1 MDITLQGN
9 LQHFRLPE
17 LLPFVGENG
26 KTGSL
31 KLVSAGKETQ
41 IYFDGGSIVFAD
53 ATAAEGREGEAILYD
68 SFAWEQGTFAFL
80 HSVAVPA
87 NAARFSLAPRAAVE
101 EGMRRLE
108 AARKAKEKEKELEAA
123 RKAKEKEKEKEKKGP
138 DLSVVF
144 KVADDPASKG
154 KIELD
159 ADQWKLLFRMNGLK
173 PLSQVVEEVGGSL
186 EKTLAM
192 VQALY
197 ENRLIEKVQPG
208 AVKEPAKTV
217 PTTTDPVSRI
227 EVPPPPPRPKEP
239 APPPPAPVEAARPE
253 TAAKPEPELEDP
265 STMMAALTMEGADK
279 QTFPLME
286 DQHTI
291 GRDPKND
298 IHLNDASISSAH
310 ARIVRSPEGF
320 AIEDLKSRNGTFV
333 NDARVVERQVLKE
346 NDSLRLG
353 RVYLT
358 YNIASQMKVTG
369 ATLYQVPRPS

>member
-17 LLPFVGENG
+17 LLPFVGQNG

-31 KLVSAGKETQ
+31 KLASAGKETQ

-53 ATAAEGREGEAILYD
+53 ATAAEGRGGEAILYD
-68 SFAWEQGTFAFL
+68 AFAWEQGTFAFL
-80 HSVAVPA
+80 HGVAVPA
-87 NAARFSLAPRAAVE
+87 KAARFSLAPQAAAE

-108 AARKAKEKEKELEAA
+108 AARKAKEKEKE
-123 RKAKEKEKEKEKKGP
+123 KEKKMP
-138 DLSVVF
+138 DLSVIF

-159 ADQWKLLFRMNGLK
+159 ADQWKLLFRMNGQK
-173 PLSQVVEEVGGSL
+173 PLSQVVEEAGGSP

-192 VQALY
+192 VQALF
-197 ENRLIEKVQPG
+197 ENHLIEKVQPG
-208 AVKEPAKTV
+208 AAKEVAKTV

-227 EVPPPPPRPKEP
+227 DVPPPPPRPKEP
-239 APPPPAPVEAARPE
+239 APPPPAAAEAPRPVK
-253 TAAKPEPELEDP
+253 TAKAEPEVEDS

-279 QTFPLME
+279 ETFPLMADE
-286 DQHTI
+286 HTI

-298 IHLNDASISSAH
+298 IHLSDASISSAH
-310 ARIVRSPEGF
+310 ARIVRSAEGF
-320 AIEDLKSRNGTFV
+320 VLEDLKSRNGTFV
-333 NDARVVERQVLKE
+333 NDERVVAGQVLKE
-346 NDSLRLG
+346 NDSVRLG

-369 ATLYQVPRPS
+369 ATLDGVRRPS